1 MEEMLELILV
11 LIVAGIGIASKS
23 NKKKKKAQQPAPPKA
38 TAWDEMDARVEQR
51 FTEFMEDREG
61 EPMIPYAPS
70 QPHQPGIPPVQP
82 AVPQAQILQP
92 QPVPVP
98 AAVQPAKTVQSVE
111 GMPVDFV
118 VAPPAPRP
126 VKKPRPAQEPE
137 APMQTMHVRTRSA
150 AIPERLSSASL
161 RSAVIMSEVLGKPVA
176 LRNTARR

>member
-23 NKKKKKAQQPAPPKA
+23 NKKKKKAQQPVRPRT
-38 TAWDEMDARVEQR
+38 TAWDEMDEQVEQR
-51 FTEFMEDREG
+51 FSEFMEDREG
-61 EPMIPYAPS
+61 EPVIPYAPS
-70 QPHQPGIPPVQP
+70 QPHQPAAPQIQI
-82 AVPQAQILQP
+82 VPP
-92 QPVPVP
+92 QPMPVP
-98 AAVQPAKTVQSVE
+98 AALQPAKPVQSVE
-111 GMPVDFV
+111 GMPVDFIV
-118 VAPPAPRP
+118 TAPAPRP

-150 AIPERLSSASL
+150 AIPERLNSANL